1 MQRSS
6 FRKSKFS
13 TKEQA
18 NIGFGNFALTQ
29 HNNSLNSNEDELYQV
44 SEVSSGSLIKERK
57 SINQSRRSKKQNV
70 KAFVEDIEVD
80 DLEAKR
86 KAVEKEI

>member
-1 MQRSS
+1 M
-6 FRKSKFS
+6 
-13 TKEQA
+13 
-18 NIGFGNFALTQ
+18 TQ

-70 KAFVEDIEVD
+70 KAFVEEIEVD